1 MENLSERVLEI
12 IDKCVESQNIE
23 FNIIKVFKL
32 TNAFKTKVSKG
43 ELRYAELSDTL
54 EETLVKYEKPKS
66 VDKEYI
72 KTDEAI
78 EINNLIKSL
87 LLDTLDD
94 DIALDTIQ
102 IIFPAIN
109 AAKRE
114 FDSTKNGDTLHD
126 AALSK
131 LDKPSKKKGC
141 TNDNLH
147 AAKREKNDE
156 FYTQLSDIEKE
167 LKYYKKHFK
176 GKTVYCNCDDARES
190 NFFKYFAKNF
200 HHLGLKQLV
209 TTSYKKGS
217 KGAALIYRG
226 EFTGDNIDDYIVE
239 VKNMKGDGDFRSE
252 QSLEVLQKAD
262 IVVTNPPFSLFR
274 EYIAQLMEYN
284 KKFLI
289 IGNQNAITNKEMFPL
304 IKDGHIWLGK
314 TMPKEFMQPNG
325 EMKKFGNICWYTNL
339 DNHKYEEPIA
349 LTAEYSPEKY
359 PEYDNYNAINVDK
372 IKEIPYDY
380 DGVMGVPITII
391 NYVANDGLIHCENL
405 DLGDD
410 INFKIIWQASGNTK
424 ASAPDS
430 ILDYLNY
437 INMKEDKGGAA
448 LLHNE
453 RVYTRVLIQKV

>member
-43 ELRYAELSDTL
+43 ELRYTELSDAL

-94 DIALDTIQ
+94 DIVLDTIQ

-131 LDKPSKKKGC
+131 LEKPSKKKGC
-141 TNDNLH
+141 TNDNMH
-147 AAKREKNDE
+147 SAKREKNDE

-167 LKYYKKHFK
+167 LKYYKEHFR

-209 TTSYKKGS
+209 TTSYKKGG
-217 KGAALIYRG
+217 KGVALIYRG

-274 EYIAQLMEYN
+274 EYITQLIEYG

-289 IGNQNAITNKEMFPL
+289 IGNKNALTYKEVFPL
-304 IKDGHIWLGK
+304 IKDGQIWLGK
-314 TMPKEFMQPNG
+314 TSPSEFKIPGGEITKKVNG
-325 EMKKFGNICWYTNL
+325 LCRWFTNL

-349 LTAEYSPEKY
+349 LTAEYSSEKY
-359 PEYDNYNAINVDK
+359 PEYDNYDAINVDK
-372 IKEIPYDY
+372 IKDIPFDY
-380 DGVMGVPITII
+380 NGVMGVPITIVD
-391 NYVANDGLIHCENL
+391 NVANDGLIHCENL
-405 DLGDD
+405 DLGEEIIYKIVRFRKGIDD
-410 INFKIIWQASGNTK
+410 KDLSINGETPYF
-424 ASAPDS
+424 
-430 ILDYLNY
+430 
-437 INMKEDKGGAA
+437 
-448 LLHNE
+448 
-453 RVYTRVLIQKV
+453 RVLIKKVEE